1 MTSSGKRSG
10 IDACTELINQAMRC
24 LENND
29 KDCVLRKIEE
39 LVRNQCHDGR
49 LVGGEIADRVRD
61 LFHELWM
68 AMNYIEKGELLRR
81 LNVSKSFLAKALHK
95 PMREIKWYIK
105 RYGLGVIES

>member
-1 MTSSGKRSG
+1 MRSE
-10 IDACTELINQAMRC
+10 IDACMELVNQATKC
-24 LENND
+24 LESFD
-29 KDCVLRKIEE
+29 KQCTMRLIEGMIR
-39 LVRNQCHDGR
+39 LGCHDGR

-68 AMNYIEKGELLRR
+68 VMNYIEKGELLRR

-105 RYGLGVIES
+105 RYGLGVIEP